1 MVPLEVF
8 NRQFEEVNEDNQD
21 IDVPFEMAVAQGKMR
36 KRVHKREQCNDYEMR
51 YVELA
56 EQEEKLRYTYD
67 WRTFFNKNLRYKRP
81 YCMNSH
87 LFEEKPSDDGTLPDY
102 DHDMEMG
109 ELYSDSSEEPD
120 TEDEKEEEKKQIEQ

>member
-1 MVPLEVF
+1 MVPLEEF
-8 NRQFEEVNEDNQD
+8 NKQFEEVNED

-102 DHDMEMG
+102 DHEMEMG

-120 TEDEKEEEKKQIEQ
+120 TEEEKEEEKKEIEQ